1 MYEKT
6 VPAPPKAKRDRKL
19 TIAVAAAAVVMLVIL
34 VPLVLSLRLMY
45 RYHGFTQDLAESF
58 VYGEKNG
65 TLTLVD
71 GGGETPVPAD
81 KAGLLF
87 ASIMNTGLG
96 RPWSRGLA
104 DEGLTLRFGEGS
116 TLQIWPVEITAK
128 NRLRDDGVRFLYTR
142 ADGSSFGYDTDR
154 LSYADVLAYLK

>member
-6 VPAPPKAKRDRKL
+6 VPAPAKARRDRAL

-34 VPLVLSLRLMY
+34 VPAVLSLRLMY
-45 RYHGFTQDLAESF
+45 RYHSFTQDLAASF

-65 TLTLVD
+65 TLTLADD
-71 GGGETPVPAD
+71 GGESAVPEN

-96 RPWSRGLA
+96 HPRSGGLPE
-104 DEGLTLRFGEGS
+104 EGLTLRFGEGS

-128 NRLRDDGVRFLYTR
+128 DRLRDEGVRFLYTR

-154 LSYADVLAYLK
+154 LSYEDVLAYLK